1 MIVVDTRA
9 ASYPLTIKPLLTS
22 PVWEGSSPQPNVLY
36 GIAVSGA
43 GDVDGD
49 GFDDVLVGANAYDNP
64 ISWKAARSSVGSTTG
79 PSLVPGTLWS
89 YESNVSDLLGL
100 VGGRCGRRRWA
111 TITATW
117 SSAPGGC
124 SLVTEGS
131 LSPFRFGGRPPFPA
145 RIGSSPGHPGTTSS
159 VRRLP

>member
-22 PVWEGSSPQPNVLY
+22 PSLGGLEPSAPNVLY

-64 ISWKAARSSVGSTTG
+64 DLVEGSALPIWARR
-79 PSLVPGTLWS
+79 PAPRWS
-89 YESNVSDLLGL
+89 RTYGLTSRTCRSLLGWSVDGAGDVDGDNYSDVV
-100 VGGRCGRRRWA
+100 VG
-111 TITATW
+111 
-117 SSAPGGC
+117 APED
-124 SLVTEGS
+124 V
-131 LSPFRFGGRPPFPA
+131 
-145 RIGSSPGHPGTTSS
+145 HW
-159 VRRLP
+159 